1 MIAHPQIPLRVRE
14 VEVLSPTLKR
24 FHLESADGGLLP
36 PSAAGAHVVVSI
48 PLEERTRK
56 NAYSITS
63 PPGERGSYAIIVRR
77 VLRSRGGSARMH
89 EAVKAGDVLDG
100 APPHN
105 LFPLSLVARKHVL
118 IGGGIGVTPLLSHM
132 QDLIGRG
139 AQFELHQFCNETE
152 VPLFETLLGEGGS
165 RVNVH
170 PPGLEAERIMAILA
184 RQPLGTHVYVCGPAP
199 ILELVL
205 HTANHLGWPRVSIHH
220 ESFGDQSIRTPFQA
234 YLARSKIEIAVGESN
249 TLLEAVEAAGVEAP
263 YMCRG
268 GACGQCL
275 TKVVNG
281 EPDHRD
287 DFLTAKEKAAG
298 DVMMICVSRAKTPRL
313 VLDL

>member
-1 MIAHPQIPLRVRE
+1 MIAHPQILLRVRE

-24 FHLESADGGLLP
+24 FQLEAADGGFLP
-36 PSAAGAHVVVSI
+36 TSAAGAHVVVSI
-48 PLEERTRK
+48 PLEDRTRK

-77 VLRSRGGSARMH
+77 VLRSRGGSAQMH
-89 EAVKAGDVLDG
+89 EAVKVGDVLNG

-139 AQFELHQFCNETE
+139 AQFETHQFCNETE
-152 VPLFETLLGEGGS
+152 VALFERLLGEGGS
-165 RVNVH
+165 RVHVH
-170 PPGLEAERIMAILA
+170 PPGLEAEKIIAILA

-205 HTANHLGWPRVSIHH
+205 HTANHLGWPRVAIHH

-234 YLARSKIEIAVGESN
+234 YLAKSKIEIAVGESN

-275 TKVVNG
+275 TRVVNG